1 MYYDFYFWKKKPSIV
16 PDKGKKLRSTSFSSI
31 EKRVWY
37 FSSLH
42 YDQHYDQELNKRTIY
57 TYGSKGSFMHRKKAY
72 LAKNKSEKFYTL
84 FN

>member
-1 MYYDFYFWKKKPSIV
+1 MAIKPPSIV
-16 PDKGKKLRSTSFSSI
+16 TDKGKKSRFTSFSSI

-42 YDQHYDQELNKRTIY
+42 YDQHYDQEFNKRKIY
-57 TYGSKGSFMHRKKAY
+57 TYGSKGSFMHHKKAY
-72 LAKNKSEKFYTL
+72 LAKYKSEKFYTL